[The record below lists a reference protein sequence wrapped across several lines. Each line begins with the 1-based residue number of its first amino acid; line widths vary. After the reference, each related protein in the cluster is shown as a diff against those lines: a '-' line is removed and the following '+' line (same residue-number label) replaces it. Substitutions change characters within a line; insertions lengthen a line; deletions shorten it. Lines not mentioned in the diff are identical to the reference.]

1 MDFLLDFTLFA
12 VKSSFI
18 VLTIKKLKYQQE
30 NSFLFLQD
38 CILWLI
44 LIAWE
49 YLFPDNEPR
58 LYLLKTIIQVLF
70 LSEYVKRGGGKKRG
84 QISSFIHICLI
95 ELLYEV
101 LYLGGV
107 VSGAISTWILKIE
120 NEHLIV
126 LYCILFMLI
135 ILYVFKCN
143 KIELEYV
150 FSFVE
155 KAKYR
160 IVIVYAIV
168 CCIKIVITFTDIDD
182 ARALKSA
189 IIAMVISLAIFTVIS
204 GREKHQTAAEKVKME
219 EDNRRLS
226 AQLHKSKEI
235 FPAMLLAL
243 KQMADKEAGIDSGQA
258 HQLLMEVHDLYGHQL
273 NENHQED
280 LLLKTFGS
288 TGFQTLD
295 MQLQGYIQEAAE
307 KGINMDIF
315 IPGPIDE
322 LIKAEKINQLRFQ
335 RAIGDMVRNAFHAIE
350 KTGNSEGEIFVIIG
364 CGEKDILE
372 IVVMDNGVDFPKEV
386 LDNFG
391 KRGVTLDGTGNG
403 LADLAEFA
411 KAEKASLVLEQYTA
425 DEEFFSKQLSV
436 LFDGKS
442 RVEIKA

>member
-1 MDFLLDFTLFA
+1 MKNILEISIFA
-12 VKSSFI
+12 IKAIFFVIGLHQLTDKKKS
-18 VLTIKKLKYQQE
+18 IK
-30 NSFLFLQD
+30 NDS
-38 CILWLI
+38 ILWLLLFLWGYLFQVNGLRPYMLKVMLEII
-44 LIAWE
+44 LIIAYIKIECISIDNLSAISYICLLEVMYEITNFICAIFVSISGWFLYIEQKDLVVLICLALMSLFFYIVIRNRRLYKE
-49 YLFPDNEPR
+49 YLLMSARFK
-58 LYLLKTIIQVLF
+58 YGVIFTYVIF
-70 LSEYVKRGGGKKRG
+70 L
-84 QISSFIHICLI
+84 
-95 ELLYEV
+95 
-101 LYLGGV
+101 
-107 VSGAISTWILKIE
+107 
-120 NEHLIV
+120 
-126 LYCILFMLI
+126 
-135 ILYVFKCN
+135 
-143 KIELEYV
+143 
-150 FSFVE
+150 
-155 KAKYR
+155 
-160 IVIVYAIV
+160 
-168 CCIKIVITFTDIDD
+168 CIKISIVFTDIQD

-411 KAEKASLVLEQYTA
+411 KAEKASLVLEQYTE

-442 RVEIKA
+442 SVEIKA